1 MIATSV
7 FRRRKTQQ
15 LDEGAEMVQLYDWG
29 RRQLT
34 FGQVQMRLTTRNT
47 VVLNFRNN
55 ETAAESRESSRVY
68 ELAPLTRT

>member
-15 LDEGAEMVQLYDWG
+15 LDEGAEMVQLYDWS

-34 FGQVQMRLTTRNT
+34 FGQVQMRLTTRYT
-47 VVLNFRNN
+47 VALNFRSN
-55 ETAAESRESSRVY
+55 ENRGEI
-68 ELAPLTRT
+68 